1 MEQTEN
7 NIRKADFF
15 NNKQIL
21 QINKYDKLGLQI
33 RNIILN
39 YMK

>member
-21 QINKYDKLGLQI
+21 QINKTKLT
-33 RNIILN
+33 NIIIN
-39 YMK
+39 DAKIHS